1 MVARRIRRV
10 VRHDASH
17 PHGPERVHRV
27 EVISAASQCRG
38 GGGGVGKT
46 SEWGEHVTDDEYR
59 A

>member
-27 EVISAASQCRG
+27 EVISAASQCRRV
-38 GGGGVGKT
+38 VGKT